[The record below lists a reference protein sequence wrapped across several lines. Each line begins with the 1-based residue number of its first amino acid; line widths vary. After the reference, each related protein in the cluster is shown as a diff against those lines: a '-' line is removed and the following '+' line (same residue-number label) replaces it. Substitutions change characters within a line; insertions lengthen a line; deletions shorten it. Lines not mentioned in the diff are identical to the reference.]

1 MHSARTRYLLIV
13 WLILCLNGSAMGWEW
28 QPQKEP
34 PAQEAITLGAT
45 EVVVDVI
52 VTDKKNKTIVDLTP
66 ADFEIYEDGVK
77 QSISSV
83 RLERRGRDSSVRVTG
98 ERPPASESVGPT
110 EASVARQPNLIALV
124 FDNLSL
130 ARGSQVHA
138 ARAARDY
145 LEKIGPDDWI
155 AVFGVDLRLF
165 MIQRFTRDREALKK
179 AVDIA
184 ASSTS
189 RQFTSSADA
198 LERLLQTRGEG
209 QPASQQLADAAA
221 TRLSPT
227 GDVQRQLDSV
237 LINTF
242 RSFELFEREA
252 QARASVLALLSLIR
266 GQQSL
271 PGRKTVILFSEG
283 FSIPSSIAGQFR
295 SVIGNANRYN
305 VAFYTVDA
313 GGLRVESE
321 GGRASAELSALASAR
336 AAGADP
342 TIVEGGE
349 SMLGRVESIGR
360 LNTQSVLTEL
370 AEATGG
376 LAIRNTNDLRAG
388 LARIDEDT
396 HTYYVL
402 TYAPSNQDFDGRF
415 RKISLKV
422 NRDDVRVRARSGYF
436 ALPSGDAMSVLPHE
450 EPLFE
455 ALRTVPRPA
464 DFPLKLASLQF
475 PLPPPRMTNSVQVLA
490 EIPADRIALTED
502 KPVAKDK
509 KKDGGKEEPK
519 SYVGQL
525 AVMALVKDARR
536 TVVRKLSQNYAV
548 SVRVDRLDAFK
559 SNRIL
564 FSRSTDL
571 EPGQYQ
577 VELIARDATSG
588 KASVQQA
595 SVTVPAAP
603 SAPLRLS
610 SIVPVGSVETL
621 RVGERDESNPFHYG
635 NVIVMPN
642 MDRVYKKSSDQ
653 KMLFYFTVQA
663 EPTASVNVKIE
674 FIHKYQVVAQSS
686 GALPAPDARGQIQY
700 VAEFPTGAFPTGA
713 YDLRVT
719 VTDGTHRVVERTS
732 FTVVD

>member
-1 MHSARTRYLLIV
+1 MHDARIHYLV
-13 WLILCLNGSAMGWEW
+13 GWLILCLNGSVLGWA
-28 QPQKEP
+28 QQDQKGALE
-34 PAQEAITLGAT
+34 QEAIKLTAT

-66 ADFEIYEDGVK
+66 ADFEVYEDGIK
-77 QSISSV
+77 QTITSV
-83 RLERRGRDSSVRVTG
+83 RLERRGRDASVRMTG
-98 ERPPASESVGPT
+98 EKPSTANPVAPATG
-110 EASVARQPNLIALV
+110 SVARQPNLVILV

-130 ARGSQVHA
+130 ARGSQIHA
-138 ARAARDY
+138 ARAAREY

-155 AVFGVDLRLF
+155 AVFGIDLRLF
-165 MIQRFTRDREALKK
+165 MIQQFTRDREALKK
-179 AVDIA
+179 AVEIA

-189 RQFTSSADA
+189 RQFTSSAEA

-209 QPASQQLADAAA
+209 QPVSQQLAEAAA

-227 GDVQRQLDSV
+227 GDVSRQLDSV

-252 QARASVLALLSLIR
+252 QARASVLALLALIR

-283 FSIPSSIAGQFR
+283 FSIPSSVAGQFR

-321 GGRASAELSALASAR
+321 GGRVSDQVSALATAR

-349 SMLGRVESIGR
+349 SMLGRVETIGR
-360 LNTQSVLTEL
+360 LNTQSVLVEL

-436 ALPSGDAMSVLPHE
+436 ALPSSDAMPVLPHE

-455 ALRTVPRPA
+455 ALRVTPRPA
-464 DFPLKLASLQF
+464 DFPLKVASLQF
-475 PLPPPRMTNSVQVLA
+475 PLPPPRMTNSVQVVA
-490 EIPADRIALTED
+490 EIPADRIVLTED
-502 KPVAKDK
+502 KPASKEK
-509 KKDGGKEEPK
+509 KKDGGKDEPK
-519 SYVGQL
+519 NYVGQL

-536 TVVRKLSQNYAV
+536 AVVRKLSQNYAV
-548 SVRVDRLDAFK
+548 SVRADRLDAFK
-559 SNRIL
+559 SNKIL
-564 FSRSTDL
+564 FYRNTDL

-577 VELIARDATSG
+577 IELIARDAGSG
-588 KASVQQA
+588 KASVQQV
-595 SVTVPAAP
+595 SLNVPAGSA
-603 SAPLRLS
+603 APLRLS
-610 SIVPVGSVETL
+610 SIVPVGNVETL
-621 RVGERDESNPFHYG
+621 RPGERNEGNPFQYG
-635 NVIVMPN
+635 NVTIMPN

-653 KMLFYFTVQA
+653 KMLFYFMVQA
-663 EPTASVNVKIE
+663 DPTATVNVKIE
-674 FIHKYQVVAQSS
+674 FIHKYQVVGQSS

-700 VAEFPTGAFPTGA
+700 VAEFPTASFPTGA